1 MLEEF
6 LDRVSKRL
14 PEEKNTFL
22 VKEIV
27 QTIIDR
33 LLLRLGVEKLPKVFE
48 SIVVDASVKMYR
60 RTYYEGISSEN
71 VEGLSTAFVEDI
83 LSEYAPEIEQW
94 REDHKAELS
103 EQSKGAL
110 RFL

>member
-1 MLEEF
+1 MPEEF
-6 LDRVSKRL
+6 LDRIYIRL

-27 QTIIDR
+27 QTITDR
-33 LLLRLGVEKLPKVFE
+33 LLLRLGVEELPKVFE

-71 VEGLSTAFVEDI
+71 VEGL
-83 LSEYAPEIEQW
+83 
-94 REDHKAELS
+94 
-103 EQSKGAL
+103 
-110 RFL
+110 